1 MNNQSQLMKTALSE
15 KIRSIRESRGYSQD
29 YVARRLRVTQQAYS
43 NMEKKPDHMA
53 LKRLVDL
60 TEVLEIDLVSLLHMV
75 EQHAAS
81 QHPASAVGHS
91 LSGLMNGHAA
101 NGSVMQSELYQ
112 RLINILQEEINFLRS
127 LNI

>member
-1 MNNQSQLMKTALSE
+1 MKSALSE

-60 TEVLEIDLVSLLHMV
+60 TEVLEVDLVSLLHMV
-75 EQHAAS
+75 EQHAANHRS
-81 QHPASAVGHS
+81 NGDSHPFSALVNGHS
-91 LSGLMNGHAA
+91 SNG
-101 NGSVMQSELYQ
+101 GVMQSELYQ

-127 LNI
+127 LNM